1 MTQESKQNPGLSTL
15 ASLREHSIVVAD
27 SGDIDAIAE
36 YQPQDATTNPSLIL
50 KEVEKGSYPEV
61 LSAASQGL
69 TDVREI
75 ADNLIV
81 QFGLKILD
89 KIPGRVSTE
98 VDARLSFDTE
108 ATIAKARKIITMYQ
122 DAGIARDRV
131 LIKIA
136 STWEGLAA
144 ARVLEA
150 EGIHCNMTLIF
161 SLSQAAVAA
170 DARVALI
177 SPFVGRILD
186 WYKKSEQRDS
196 YPVDDD
202 PGVRSVRAIY
212 HYIRHQGSNTE
223 VMGASFRNLEQI
235 IALAGCDLLT
245 IAPSLLAELAELDKQ
260 LPEAITHIQ
269 PDDVVEACD
278 TSETAFRW
286 AMNEDAM
293 ASDLLAEGIRRFAVD
308 QGKLEKL
315 LKTAN

>member
-1 MTQESKQNPGLSTL
+1 MEQQSSQTSGSNAL
-15 ASLREHSIVVAD
+15 ASLRQYSTVVAD
-27 SGDIDAIAE
+27 SGDIEAIGQ

-50 KEVEKGSYPEV
+50 KEVEKASYPEV
-61 LSAASQGL
+61 LAAACEDQ
-69 TDVREI
+69 TDVTEI
-75 ADNLIV
+75 ADRLIV
-81 QFGLKILD
+81 QFGLKILE

-108 ATIAKARKIITMYQ
+108 ATIAKARKIIAMYQ
-122 DAGIARDRV
+122 AAGVGRDRV

-170 DARVALI
+170 DAGVTLI

-186 WYKKSEQRDS
+186 WYKANEQRDG
-196 YPVDDD
+196 YPIDDD

-245 IAPSLLAELAELDKQ
+245 IAPNLLGELTERHQEL
-260 LPEAITHIQ
+260 PAAIVNINRE
-269 PDDVVEACD
+269 DVVETCEI
-278 TSETAFRW
+278 TEPAFRW
-286 AMNEDAM
+286 AMNQDAM
-293 ASDLLAEGIRRFAVD
+293 ATDLLADGIRRFAAD
-308 QGKLEKL
+308 QEKLEAL
-315 LKTAN
+315 LLAEG